1 MATRSTIS
9 IHKLDGTVKQIYCHW
24 DGYPEHNGRILK
36 TNYATPNRVRELIA
50 LGDLSV
56 LAEEPSA
63 GDLEHSFNNPV
74 KGICV
79 AYGRDRGEEDTEAT
93 VFQDIVEFSHNY
105 RVEDY
110 DYIYLEERQKWMLID
125 YSVNKSTWRYKEFLP
140 ELDKEVQDTV
150 EQPMNIYVEQ
160 FLDKQR
166 LYAQNCHEQGLTIS
180 PYEFVTALE
189 ELLKLTQGKV

>member
-1 MATRSTIS
+1 MLFRS
-9 IHKLDGTVKQIYCHW
+9 
-24 DGYPEHNGRILK
+24 
-36 TNYATPNRVRELIA
+36 
-50 LGDLSV
+50 
-56 LAEEPSA
+56 
-63 GDLEHSFNNPV
+63 HSFNNPV
-74 KGICV
+74 KGVCV

-105 RVEDY
+105 RVEEY

-189 ELLKLTQGKV
+189 ELLKLTQGKI